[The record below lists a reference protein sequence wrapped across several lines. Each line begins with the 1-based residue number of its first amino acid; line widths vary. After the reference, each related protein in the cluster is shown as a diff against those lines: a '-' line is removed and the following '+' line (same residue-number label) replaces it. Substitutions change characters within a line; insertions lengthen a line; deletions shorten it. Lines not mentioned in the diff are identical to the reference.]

1 MRQSDE
7 EAVAKL
13 PLFVGLDAP
22 ARERLLCD
30 ATVQRVPAGTMLFRE
45 GDKAELIHLLIS
57 GVVEITK
64 MEGRRECGVLMF
76 TSGDIF
82 MPAAALW
89 DEPYLTSGRA
99 LTSARLLLLRGKSL
113 QEEAQ
118 RSPALAMRFCQL
130 VSGQWRMAVRH
141 ILDLKCRSAPER
153 LGAFL
158 LRLVDERPFSETA
171 ELPFPKRSLA
181 ARVGMSAETLSRTLQ
196 LLADNGLHLRGTR
209 IIVKDRAKI
218 ERFCG
223 PDPYPERAETAL
235 GVHAL

>member
-1 MRQSDE
+1 MRHGDDE
-7 EAVAKL
+7 AIAKL
-13 PLFVGLDAP
+13 PLFAGLEP
-22 ARERLLCD
+22 ALRERLLR
-30 ATVQRVPAGTMLFRE
+30 ASTVQRVPAGTVLFRE
-45 GDKAELIHLLIS
+45 GERAEVIHLIIS

-76 TSGDIF
+76 TGGDIF
-82 MPAAALW
+82 MPAAAIW
-89 DEPYLTSGRA
+89 EEPYLTSGRT
-99 LTSARLLLLRGKSL
+99 LNSARLILLPGTAVR
-113 QEEAQ
+113 EEAE
-118 RSPALAMRFCQL
+118 RSPELAMRICQL

-158 LRLVDERPFSETA
+158 MRLVDESPFSETA

-181 ARVGMSAETLSRTLQ
+181 ARVGMTAETLSRTLQ

-209 IIVKDRAKI
+209 IVVKDRAKI

-223 PDPYPERAETAL
+223 PDPYPDRAETAL